1 MAEIEAKEGT
11 TQMALFDEYKAAVA
25 EVSKKL
31 ATYNKEGDKVE
42 AKADYYVS
50 AARGRPLVE

>member
-42 AKADYYVS
+42 AKADY
-50 AARGRPLVE
+50 